1 MSHYVFTD
9 NKEKEELLD
18 LMYPI
23 GSIYISTNNI
33 NPSSIF
39 GGYWR
44 KITSRFLF
52 GADSSGSDLR
62 SEGGE
67 KTHTLTIDE
76 MPSHT
81 HNYRR
86 NNDGTCRSGWN
97 GDDYQTGRNWGDN
110 YTTASTGGS
119 QAHNNMPPYLTV
131 NIWERFFPAQK
142 GETYVFDGVE
152 VYCLLGV
159 ESTHYPLFVDKNH
172 DLSYYFT
179 GSDYTDEVESSSEIN
194 SANKYGY
201 EWGGLGTTTNID
213 AGAVGSGL
221 SNTNSLIN
229 MNLQPYTSG
238 WYTTW
243 DKINEFRQSHSSNWF
258 LPSSDELN
266 LIYEAKENLSNLST
280 STEPYYWSSTER
292 PSREAYTLSF
302 GNGYLGYSSRHHHN
316 CRSRLCYTI

>member
-39 GGYWR
+39 GGHWR

-76 MPSHT
+76 MPSHSHSYT
-81 HNYRR
+81 WRTTVNAGFAGGNQVAD
-86 NNDGTCRSGWN
+86 NNTISG
-97 GDDYQTGRNWGDN
+97 
-110 YTTASTGGS
+110 TTASTGGS

-131 NIWERFFPAQK
+131 NIWERYFPAQK

-179 GSDYTDEVESSSEIN
+179 GSDYTDEVASSSEIN

-213 AGAVGSGL
+213 AGTVGSGL

-238 WYTTW
+238 WHTIW

-258 LPSSDELN
+258 LPSSGELK
-266 LIYEAKENLSNLST
+266 LIYEAKENLSNLSI
-280 STEPYYWSSTER
+280 STEPYYWSSTEHS
-292 PSREAYTLSF
+292 PREAYTLAF
-302 GNGYLGYSSRHHHN
+302 GNGFLGYSSRHYHN